1 MTCYSTSILVLLF
14 QSLYS
19 MTFFRCLLLALTT
32 FIIKDYFIEVNTHQ
46 FYSSLYYLSI
56 SSTDFQQ
63 GLNLNLTKNQIF
75 FNHKFK
81 QQGFVLVN
89 NPEV

>member
-1 MTCYSTSILVLLF
+1 MTCYSASILLF

-19 MTFFRCLLLALTT
+19 VAFFRCLLALAT
-32 FIIKDYFIEVNTHQ
+32 FIFEDYFIEVNTHQ

-63 GLNLNLTKNQIF
+63 GLNLNLTKNQIC
-75 FNHKFK
+75 FNHNFK